1 MAPTRSMAD
10 IPSNSMHELRW
21 HCVEGEEM
29 VAMYY
34 GVPSKKR
41 GISVDK
47 KD

>member
-1 MAPTRSMAD
+1 MVVKIQRRVNAGA
-10 IPSNSMHELRW
+10 
-21 HCVEGEEM
+21 

>member
-1 MAPTRSMAD
+1 MV
-10 IPSNSMHELRW
+10 
-21 HCVEGEEM
+21 VEIQRRVYAGA

-41 GISVDK
+41 GASADK